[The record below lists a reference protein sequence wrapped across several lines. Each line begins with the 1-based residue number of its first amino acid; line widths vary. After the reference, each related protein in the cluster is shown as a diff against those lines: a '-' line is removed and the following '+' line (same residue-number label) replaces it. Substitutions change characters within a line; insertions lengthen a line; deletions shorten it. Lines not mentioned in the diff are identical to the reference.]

1 MNDELIK
8 EQILQKMDEINK
20 QNSILNCIHYN
31 TQEEL
36 DNFLFNINKDQSLF
50 CILESIKLAY
60 KRGCFSMEETEIISK
75 CIRTIE
81 K

>member
-1 MNDELIK
+1 MNNELIK
-8 EQILQKMDEINK
+8 EQLLQKMNEINK
-20 QNSILNCIHYN
+20 KNTILNCIHYD

-36 DNFLFNINKDQSLF
+36 DNFLFNINKEQSLF
-50 CILESIKLAY
+50 CLVESIKLAY

-75 CIRTIE
+75 CIRSIE